1 MRLEQWKEGKR
12 SKIVPI
18 INKLLRKGNLEGFL
32 CEVKANKNNEKQKIK
47 FERT

>member
-1 MRLEQWKEGKR
+1 MRLEQWKEAKR

-32 CEVKANKNNEKQKIK
+32 CEVKAHEIHEQQKIK